1 MTGPLNINDLTH
13 MREVHIPNLRAQLN
27 NICSVHLS
35 KTAQDLGTDSPALR
49 SLQQQYETTTKLLN
63 LVSQEIAKWEAIA
76 TAITDPYQPIGGP
89 TLPNLPPKDAP
100 KQRRRSSPSGSSA

>member
-13 MREVHIPNLRAQLN
+13 MREVHIPNLRDQLTRTYAVQQYKA
-27 NICSVHLS
+27 SQEMGAS
-35 KTAQDLGTDSPALR
+35 SPALR
-49 SLQQQYETTTKLLN
+49 SLQERYKTTARLLEMVQQAL
-63 LVSQEIAKWEAIA
+63 QDWENTA

-100 KQRRRSSPSGSSA
+100 RQRRRSSPSGSSA